1 MKGPDVPTE
10 YYFSFPFFPSVI
22 NSTTIVIIED
32 FNFGQVFSNFVC
44 VDVPTNTWTPY
55 PNLPFYFMPQTTLAS
70 TVSFDKN
77 GKRYDEKWYYKTWKI
92 LACNSR

>member
-1 MKGPDVPTE
+1 MKGPDLATE
-10 YYFSFPFFPSVI
+10 YRFFPSVI

-44 VDVPTNTWTPY
+44 VDVLTDTWTHY
-55 PNLPFYFMPQTTLAS
+55 PNFPNDFMPQTTLTS

-77 GKRYDEKWYYKTWKI
+77 GKRYDEKRY
-92 LACNSR
+92 